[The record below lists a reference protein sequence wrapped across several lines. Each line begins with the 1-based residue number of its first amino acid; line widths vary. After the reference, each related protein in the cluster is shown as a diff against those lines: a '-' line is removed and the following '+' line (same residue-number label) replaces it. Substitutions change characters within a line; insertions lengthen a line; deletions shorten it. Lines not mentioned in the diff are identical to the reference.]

1 MILLAFFPMFPMR
14 IRNRLPL
21 SCFFLVIFVLLSHQ
35 AYARY
40 RYYNLHR
47 GPGQKFKI
55 IGRLKKGE
63 KIKVLKEKAGWL
75 MVRRSNGKVGWISQ
89 RLYNRGWRRHKKI
102 TVPKAVKVILKF
114 HDIPK
119 ACAATMKE
127 SLGELQRSLEP
138 VGDDELEL
146 VVSALPRLRS
156 FRLFLVIDF
165 NPRYYRRVM
174 KLFSQPTID
183 LLPYN
188 GCIWALYAYKQSLI
202 RAMNTRQPACQFVK
216 RLSISLVLRKLS
228 GDEVILGT
236 VEDGVYIYFSPVLI
250 LKKTDGQCIR
260 VISEEPKKV
269 RLLSAFTLPYPLV
282 KGNAE
287 TSRAHEVYRFFR
299 SRS

>member
-1 MILLAFFPMFPMR
+1 MG
-14 IRNRLPL
+14 IRDRLYH

-47 GPGQKFKI
+47 CPGQKFKI
-55 IGRLKKGE
+55 TGRLKEGE
-63 KIKVLKEKAGWL
+63 SIKVLKEKAGWL
-75 MVRRSNGKVGWISQ
+75 KVRRRNGTVGWISQ
-89 RLYNRGWRRHKKI
+89 RLYNRGWRRHKRGSA
-102 TVPKAVKVILKF
+102 PKAVKIILKF
-114 HDIPK
+114 YNIPK
-119 ACAATMKE
+119 ACVRAMKE
-127 SLGELQRSLEP
+127 SLGDLQRSLEP
-138 VGDDELEL
+138 VGDEELEL
-146 VVSALPRLRS
+146 IVSALPRLRS

-165 NPRYYRRVM
+165 NRGYYRHAM
-174 KLFSQPTID
+174 KRFSQPTID

-228 GDEVILGT
+228 GEEVILGT

-250 LKKTDGQCIR
+250 LKKTNGQCIR
-260 VISEEPKKV
+260 LISEEPKKV

-287 TSRAHEVYRFFR
+287 TSSALEVYRFFM